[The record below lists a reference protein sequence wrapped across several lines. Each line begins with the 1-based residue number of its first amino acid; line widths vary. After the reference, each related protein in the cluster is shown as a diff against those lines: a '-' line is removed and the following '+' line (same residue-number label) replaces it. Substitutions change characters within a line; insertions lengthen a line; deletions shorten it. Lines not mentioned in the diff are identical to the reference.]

1 LFSNFGGR
9 ERERDRRAFSS
20 SPVRSTHERR
30 ERERERER
38 ERLRGHLLVER
49 IFFLI
54 KERRERTHRER
65 KKSALF
71 K

>member
-1 LFSNFGGR
+1 LAAER
-9 ERERDRRAFSS
+9 EREIDAHSPPRRF
-20 SPVRSTHERR
+20 VVHERR

-54 KERRERTHRER
+54 KERRERTDTERE
-65 KKSALF
+65 KSALF